1 MKDVRFKDNETNV
14 EFLLRTSAIIYDGS
28 KTKVLLFH
36 PLKRNVYMLPGGKV
50 SQLEQT
56 KDAIER
62 EIFEELG
69 WKLEFEFVGI
79 SEEFLL
85 DMEEKTQFIN
95 VIYKA
100 TYNKEIKE
108 KTFYGK
114 EGDWATFNWFDLN
127 ELDNIPLYPKEIK
140 EIALEKIN
148 HVVNKI
154 K

>member
-14 EFLLRTSAIIYDGS
+14 EFLLRTSAIIYDSS
-28 KTKVLLFH
+28 KTKILLFH
-36 PLKRNVYMLPGGKV
+36 SLKRKVYMLPGGKV
-50 SQLEQT
+50 EQLEQT

-62 EIFEELG
+62 EIYEELG

-85 DMEEKTQFIN
+85 DMNEKTQIFN
-95 VIYKA
+95 VVYKSIY
-100 TYNKEIKE
+100 NEEISE
-108 KTFYGK
+108 NTFYGK
-114 EGDWATFNWFDLN
+114 EGNWATFNWIDLN
-127 ELDNIPLYPKEIK
+127 ELDNIPVHPKEIK

-148 HVVNKI
+148 HVVNEI

>member
-1 MKDVRFKDNETNV
+1 MKDIRFKDSETNV
-14 EFLLRTSAIIYDGS
+14 EFLLRTSAIIYDNS
-28 KTKVLLFH
+28 KTKILLFH
-36 PLKRNVYMLPGGKV
+36 PLKRKVYMLPGGKV

-69 WKLEFEFVGI
+69 WKLEFEFFGI

-85 DMEEKTQFIN
+85 DMNEKTHFIN

-114 EGDWATFNWFDLN
+114 EGKWATFNWFDLN
-127 ELDNIPLYPKEIK
+127 ELDSIPLYPKKIK
-140 EIALEKIN
+140 EMALAEEN
-148 HVVNKI
+148 HIVNIVK
-154 K
+154 